1 MNSSSANLLLIYL
14 FWFLYKQHYFTS
26 PTAVKE
32 IPDLAYLFKDWEVKL
47 HPIASDVRIT
57 SF

>member
-1 MNSSSANLLLIYL
+1 MNSSPTNHSLTYL

-32 IPDLAYLFKDWEVKL
+32 IPDLAYLFKDQEDKL
-47 HPIASDVRIT
+47 HPIASDVRIA